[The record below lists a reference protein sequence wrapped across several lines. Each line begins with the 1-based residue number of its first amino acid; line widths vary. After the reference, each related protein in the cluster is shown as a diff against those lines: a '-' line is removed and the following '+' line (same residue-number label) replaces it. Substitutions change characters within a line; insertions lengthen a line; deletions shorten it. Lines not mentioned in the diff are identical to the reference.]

1 MADESTTDQPDEVTI
16 TKEVTL
22 PPAKKDLTLRL
33 LFYLAVFGIIIESS
47 LDQIITFIR
56 GAVGI

>member
-1 MADESTTDQPDEVTI
+1 MADESTTDQPGEVTI
-16 TKEVTL
+16 MKEVTL

>member
-1 MADESTTDQPDEVTI
+1 MADESTTDQLDEVTI

>member
-22 PPAKKDLTLRL
+22 PPAKKDPTLRL

-47 LDQIITFIR
+47 LNQFITFIR

>member
-1 MADESTTDQPDEVTI
+1 MADESTTYQPDEVTI

>member
-1 MADESTTDQPDEVTI
+1 MAEESTTDQPDEATI
-16 TKEVTL
+16 TKGLAL
-22 PPAKKDLTLRL
+22 PPAKKDPTLRL

-47 LDQIITFIR
+47 LDQFITIIR

>member
-16 TKEVTL
+16 TKERTL
-22 PPAKKDLTLRL
+22 SPAKKDPTLRL
-33 LFYLAVFGIIIESS
+33 LFCLAVFGIIIESS
-47 LDQIITFIR
+47 LDQFITFIR

>member
-47 LDQIITFIR
+47 LDQFITLIR

>member
-1 MADESTTDQPDEVTI
+1 MVDESTTDQPGDVTI

>member
-1 MADESTTDQPDEVTI
+1 MADESTTDQPGEVTI

>member
-1 MADESTTDQPDEVTI
+1 MADESTTDQPDEVNI

-22 PPAKKDLTLRL
+22 PPAKKDPTLRL

-47 LDQIITFIR
+47 LDQFITFIR